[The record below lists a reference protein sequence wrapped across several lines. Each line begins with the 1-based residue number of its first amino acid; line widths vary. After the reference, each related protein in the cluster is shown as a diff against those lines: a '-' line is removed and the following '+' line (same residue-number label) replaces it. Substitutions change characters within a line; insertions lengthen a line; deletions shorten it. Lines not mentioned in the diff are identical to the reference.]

1 MELKAIFTSA
11 EGKNLLRRLATAFG
25 GTLSQKTLVKYG
37 LREWLE
43 IKRTGEVEPYMEEKD
58 CCYWTYLKEEQ
69 KWKSG
74 CGCLGLA
81 IIEEGELEC
90 PNCLKGIVILPGSKY
105 AIRIEQ
111 TFSELLRELRGL
123 HLKWNDSGYTYNPE
137 KDQIQ
142 AYIKL
147 SSPVSFKTETVE
159 RLKDLELK
167 KIQVREER
175 KLELD
180 FVKNVSVSNLN
191 ERKSNE

>member
-1 MELKAIFTSA
+1 MRDSETIGRGSSEGALGQRTESRAFSKGESMENVLNNF
-11 EGKNLLRRLATAFG
+11 E
-25 GTLSQKTLVKYG
+25 YG
-37 LREWLE
+37 
-43 IKRTGEVEPYMEEKD
+43 
-58 CCYWTYLKEEQ
+58 
-69 KWKSG
+69 
-74 CGCLGLA
+74 
-81 IIEEGELEC
+81 
-90 PNCLKGIVILPGSKY
+90 
-105 AIRIEQ
+105 IR
-111 TFSELLRELRGL
+111 
-123 HLKWNDSGYTYNPE
+123 E